1 MRRHALFL
9 AALLTLPASGA
20 AAAESPAGVFF
31 DRLAQLCGQ
40 RFEGVVTAG
49 NETDQAFREARLT
62 MQVGPCAA
70 DEIRIPFHVG
80 EDRARTWIV
89 TRLGEDRLRLK
100 HDHRHADGVEDELS
114 RYGGDNLEPGTA
126 TRQTFPADAY
136 SIDLFTRTGRAVSNT
151 NVWALEADEDAFVYE
166 LARPGRL
173 FRVSFDLNR
182 PISALG
188 EEGAVGDQAAERRG
202 LQGAGAARAS

>member
-20 AAAESPAGVFF
+20 AAADSPAGVFF

-49 NETDQAFREARLT
+49 DEADQAFRDARLT
-62 MQVGPCAA
+62 LQVGPCAA

-80 EDRARTWIV
+80 EDRSRTWIV

-114 RYGGDNLEPGTA
+114 RYGGDSLEPGTP

-151 NVWALEADEDAFVYE
+151 NVWALGADDDAFVYE

-173 FRVSFDLNR
+173 FRVTFDLNR
-182 PISALG
+182 PISASG
-188 EEGAVGDQAAERRG
+188 EEEVARGEAADLHVR
-202 LQGAGAARAS
+202 

>member
-9 AALLTLPASGA
+9 AALLTLSASGA
-20 AAAESPAGVFF
+20 AAADSPAGVFF

-49 NETDQAFREARLT
+49 NETDQPFREAQLT

-80 EDRARTWIV
+80 EDRSRTWIV

-114 RYGGDNLEPGTA
+114 RYGGDSLEPGTP

-151 NVWALEADEDAFVYE
+151 NVWALGADEDALVYE

-173 FRVSFDLNR
+173 FRVTFDLSK
-182 PISALG
+182 PITASG
-188 EEGAVGDQAAERRG
+188 EEEVARG
-202 LQGAGAARAS
+202 EASDLHVR